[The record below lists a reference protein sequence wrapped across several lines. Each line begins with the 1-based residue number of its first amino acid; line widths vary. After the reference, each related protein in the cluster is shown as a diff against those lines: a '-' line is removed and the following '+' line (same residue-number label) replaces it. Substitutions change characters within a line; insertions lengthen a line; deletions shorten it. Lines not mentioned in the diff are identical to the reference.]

1 MIHLLLLLLSCWSIR
16 ICDYFTDRATEILIE
31 DVRYNTFLSLM
42 EYLYTDDLAI
52 DVVENMNA
60 IMDLFQVSMPKN

>member
-1 MIHLLLLLLSCWSIR
+1 MIHLLLLLLSCWSMR
-16 ICDYFTDRATEILIE
+16 ICYFTGRATEILIE